1 MVCLHWKT
9 VRLGDEVKTL
19 VRVAAATTAVAAC
32 MMGAACQVPSTKSSG
47 PAPTNSVTAP
57 ITSVSTVTVTA
68 NPAAPFASA
77 PVEVSGSG
85 DTVKTVDLGQGGYTV
100 QYTNSTGYLIVLP
113 VERDGSTGSPM
124 INAMDSSG
132 VTTYASTGPVTLQ
145 FQNGGDWTLRFV
157 PLA

>member
-1 MVCLHWKT
+1 MVVT
-9 VRLGDEVKTL
+9 
-19 VRVAAATTAVAAC
+19 
-32 MMGAACQVPSTKSSG
+32 ACQAPATKSAE

-57 ITSVSTVTVTA
+57 ITSVRTVTVTA
-68 NPAAPFASA
+68 TPAAPVVPVASA

-113 VERDGSTGSPM
+113 VERDGSTGSAM
-124 INAMDSSG
+124 INATDSSG

-145 FQNGGDWTLRFV
+145 FQNGGSWTLRFV

>member
-1 MVCLHWKT
+1 MK
-9 VRLGDEVKTL
+9 
-19 VRVAAATTAVAAC
+19 VAAAAMALAAC
-32 MMGAACQVPSTKSSG
+32 MTGAACQTPSTKSSG
-47 PAPTNSVTAP
+47 PAPSNSVTAP

-68 NPAAPFASA
+68 SPAGPAVPAASA

-113 VERDGSTGSPM
+113 VERDGSTGAPM